1 MKWLVAVLAVC
12 ALVSSAHCASD
23 SVAWCYHLP
32 QCSYTTWPT
41 IATQFCNGTRQSPI
55 DIVTSDVKEN
65 SNLSAFNFVNFD
77 STTAM
82 SKIENTG
89 KTIKVILNS
98 GLTVSGGDLPQTFES
113 LQFHLHWGNGTS
125 IPGSEHTVNGKRYP
139 MEMHIVN
146 IGASFNGN
154 TTLAVADPKG
164 LAALGFFIEVGN
176 SPGQPESWRNLS
188 SYLSSIRN
196 QGEEVSII
204 PGFSINDLLFGVNL
218 DSYYRYLGS
227 LTTPNCNEA
236 VVWTVFKDPIKVSS
250 EIINLFSELPRIG
263 NNESQVMLNVFRGI
277 QPAQEVTTQA
287 RETTSSSSKACYS
300 LVLMAL
306 GLTLGRH

>member
-12 ALVSSAHCASD
+12 VLVSSAHCASD
-23 SVAWCYHLP
+23 SVPWCYHLP
-32 QCSYTTWPT
+32 ECNYTTWPT
-41 IATQFCNGTRQSPI
+41 IATNFCNGTRQSPI
-55 DIVTSDVKEN
+55 DINTSNVKEN
-65 SNLSAFNFVNFD
+65 SNLSAFTFVNFD

-89 KTIKVILNS
+89 KTIKVLLNS
-98 GLTVSGGDLPQTFES
+98 GVTVSGGDLPQTFES

-125 IPGSEHTVNGKRYP
+125 VPGSEHTVDGKRYP
-139 MEMHIVN
+139 MELHIVN

-176 SPGQPESWRNLS
+176 STGQPGSWRNLS

-196 QGEEVSII
+196 QGESVSIV
-204 PGFSINDLLFGVNL
+204 PGFSINDFLVGVNL
-218 DSYYRYLGS
+218 NSYYRYLGS

-236 VVWTVFKDPIKVSS
+236 VVWTVFKDTIKVSS
-250 EIINLFSELPRIG
+250 EIINLFSEMPRIG
-263 NNESQVMLNVFRGI
+263 NNESQLMVNVYRGI
-277 QPAQEVTTQA
+277 QPVQEVTTQV

-300 LVLMAL
+300 LGLLAL